1 VIVDLNPLIRGWGNY
16 FAMGNVAEL
25 FDDLDRWIRTRLRS
39 KVFRRYTVRCSNRK
53 MPNRVFREWG
63 LVSLVELR
71 RARLSPALGRS
82 LG

>member
-1 VIVDLNPLIRGWGNY
+1 VGNSLTTTLGNYLNVRSNY

-53 MPNRVFREWG
+53 MPNRVFRELG

-71 RARLSPALGRS
+71 RARLSPG
-82 LG
+82 